1 MGESVWWKGKRTLR
15 KKREENELE
24 RPMFKKKM
32 KKEQER
38 MVRVIQK
45 YPEKNIYT
53 MKSKV
58 RVSK

>member
-24 RPMFKKKM
+24 RPMFKKRM

-45 YPEKNIYT
+45 YPEKNTYT

>member
-1 MGESVWWKGKRTLR
+1 MGESVWRKGKRTLR

-24 RPMFKKKM
+24 RPMFKKRM

-38 MVRVIQK
+38 MVRVIEK